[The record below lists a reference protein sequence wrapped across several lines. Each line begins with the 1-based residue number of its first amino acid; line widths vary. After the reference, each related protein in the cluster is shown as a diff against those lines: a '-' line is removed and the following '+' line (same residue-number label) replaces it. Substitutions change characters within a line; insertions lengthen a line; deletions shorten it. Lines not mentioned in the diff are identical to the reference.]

1 MAHTGRAGIGELTGQ
16 VRTAMKRTWMKQ
28 IAVVAASLLLLAC
41 SDEMVEEFAF
51 RKSLEYNLSELCG
64 TEDKACVQAV
74 ETQTKGCMEKSDW
87 RKFLKRRDDAAEKKR
102 FTTEFYACIVDP
114 AGKPYFTPKEQ

>member
-1 MAHTGRAGIGELTGQ
+1 MG
-16 VRTAMKRTWMKQ
+16 VMKKIIIT
-28 IAVVAASLLLLAC
+28 AASLMLIAC
-41 SDEMVEEFAF
+41 SDEMVEEIAF

-64 TEDKACVQAV
+64 AEDKACVQAV

-87 RKFLKRRDDAAEKKR
+87 RKFLKARDDAAEKKR

-114 AGKPYFTPKEQ
+114 AGKPYFTSKAQ

>member
-1 MAHTGRAGIGELTGQ
+1 M
-16 VRTAMKRTWMKQ
+16 MKIIIIPLATVM
-28 IAVVAASLLLLAC
+28 LMAC
-41 SDEMVEEFAF
+41 SDEMVEEIAF

-64 TEDKACVQAV
+64 AEDKACVQAV
-74 ETQTKGCMEKSDW
+74 ESQTKGCMEKSDW
-87 RKFLKRRDDAAEKKR
+87 RKFLKAKDDPVEKKR